1 MDAMIMMPLGDIF
14 MDLFAIDPSQFSY
27 LVSAYA
33 FAAFVSSLIAT
44 FYIDRFDRRSALIF
58 AYGGFA
64 LGTLLCGFASSYPF
78 LLAIRFLTGLFGGL
92 MGALVLAIVSD
103 LFPYERRGRA
113 IGIIMAGFSAAA
125 ALGVPLGLY
134 LADAFSWNAPFIF
147 IGTMGVILLIAIILK
162 FPKVDGHLQDF
173 QMIRPGQIIQNI
185 VADANQLNALTLGMI
200 LVLGHFII
208 IPFLAPFMTRNA
220 GFLQSQ
226 ITWVYFFGGMLTV
239 FTAPLI
245 GRITDRFRPYPTFIV
260 VMILSFIPVIWITQ
274 MGPTPLVV
282 GLIATSLFFV
292 LGSGRM
298 IAPQTMISAAVGPNS
313 RGSFMS
319 MKSALQQLAIG
330 LASFVSGSIVIFGE
344 GGKLIHYDLVGY
356 LSVLICI
363 GALVIGRRLKV
374 AEGN

>member
-14 MDLFAIDPSQFSY
+14 MDLFSINPAQFSY

-33 FAAFVSSLIAT
+33 FAAFTSSLIAT
-44 FYIDRFDRRSALIF
+44 FFIDRFDRRSALLF

-64 LGTLLCGFASSYPF
+64 VGTLFCGIAPSYFF
-78 LLAIRFLTGLFGGL
+78 LLVIRFITGLFGGI

-103 LFPYERRGRA
+103 VFIYERRGRA

-134 LADAFSWNAPFIF
+134 LADVFSWNAPFLF
-147 IGTMGVILLIAIILK
+147 IGTLGMLLLSTIAFR
-162 FPKVDGHLQDF
+162 FPKIDGHLRDF
-173 QMIRPGQIIQNI
+173 KVVRPMQVLRNIIT
-185 VADANQLNALTLGMI
+185 DANQLNALALGMV
-200 LVLGHFII
+200 LVLGHFLI
-208 IPFLAPFMTRNA
+208 IPFVAPFMTRNV

-226 ITWVYFFGGMLTV
+226 ITWVYFFGGILTV

-260 VMILSFIPVIWITQ
+260 VMVLSFIPVIWITQ
-274 MGPTPLVV
+274 MGPSSLVI
-282 GLIATSLFFV
+282 GLVATSLFFV

-298 IAPQTMISAAVGPNS
+298 IAPQTMITAAVGPDS

-319 MKSALQQLAIG
+319 MKSALQQLSIA
-330 LASFVSGSIVIFGE
+330 LASFLSGAIVVIGE
-344 GGKLIHYDLVGY
+344 GGKLVHYDIVGFLSVFICMGALLVGQ
-356 LSVLICI
+356 
-363 GALVIGRRLKV
+363 RLKV
-374 AEGN
+374 ADGN